1 MPLVFSHQQRQPAT
15 AWKDGTIKMS
25 HPLTCHVVGGRSSRQ
40 SSHIIFHCRLVPQAS
55 ATTTRTS
62 CHHTR
67 QTLSNPYH
75 VFSGD
80 HGLRPSHPL
89 PRRGKETWQLA
100 WWSTFSSS
108 SILQSRFRRAE
119 DNARASAA
127 RSSRQ
132 WQRPLPSKRP
142 CVHPITWIV
151 TLLPLP
157 RGSILM

>member
-1 MPLVFSHQQRQPAT
+1 MPFVFSHQQRQPAT

-25 HPLTCHVVGGRSSRQ
+25 HPLTCHVVGGRSSHQ
-40 SSHIIFHCRLVPQAS
+40 SHIIFHCRLVPQAS

-119 DNARASAA
+119 DNAKVSAA

-132 WQRPLPSKRP
+132 WQRPLPSKWP